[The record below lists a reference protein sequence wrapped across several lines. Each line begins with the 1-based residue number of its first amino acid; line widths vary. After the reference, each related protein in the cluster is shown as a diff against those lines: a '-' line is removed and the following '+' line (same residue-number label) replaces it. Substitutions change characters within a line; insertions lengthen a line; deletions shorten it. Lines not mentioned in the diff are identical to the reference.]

1 MKKEG
6 RIHPYLLA
14 VIFVAVIALAAGP
27 SASGAP
33 ASSTSWLGIMPPSPK
48 LLERVKRGEA
58 QLPQVITSPE
68 LRRSLGVNQPTEQM
82 QPSGSWRAIALLV
95 EFTDSTSSTSATYFD
110 SLLFSTGTGT
120 LKDYY
125 NEVSYGILDIV
136 TVNLPSSAGWMTMP
150 QTYAYYVSGNNGF
163 GTYPRNAQRLAED
176 AVWAANPV
184 VNYANYDN
192 DGDGYVES
200 LFIIHAGS
208 GAEFT
213 GSPNDIWSHRWSM
226 LNDPSVDGVILN
238 NYTMEPE
245 YWVSPGDMTVGVY
258 AHELAHAF
266 GLPDLYDTDNS
277 SEGIGRWAMM
287 GSGSWNGPLGSSPAW
302 FSAWSRAFLGFVSPT
317 NVVANATTVSI
328 PAAET
333 SQTVYR
339 LWTDGAGGNE
349 YFLVENRQ
357 PVGYDAALPG
367 FGLLIWHIDNGKN
380 SNHLECN
387 ELNNWN
393 CGANHLWVALE
404 QADGLFDLENDV
416 NRGDNGDPYPGST
429 NNRDFDFSTAS
440 NSSSYYHSSDT
451 CVGVN
456 NISSSAATM
465 TADLSVACQANPV
478 TAEFS
483 GTPTVGTETVTVNFT
498 NLSTGDVDTCLWDF
512 GDGETSTSCGDPV
525 HTYTVPRLYTVSL
538 TVNGFGSDTSAE
550 SKTDYI
556 KVYAAVSADFRA
568 DDIDGAAPHRVNFTY
583 SATGSVDTCFWDF
596 GDGTSTTCE
605 NVSHTYSSAGIYTV
619 SLTVNGLG
627 GDSDTKTKVGYVS
640 VYDPVTANFNS
651 IPTIGPTPLMVNF
664 TNNSNGDVDTCLW
677 AFGDGNTSNNCENP
691 SHTYLNIGNYT
702 VSLTVTGL
710 GGDSNTKTR
719 SAYIVASEPA
729 SAAFSGSPVAGL
741 APLTV
746 DFTNSS
752 TGGYNSC
759 LWTFGDG
766 NSSTDCNDPS
776 HTYSR
781 PGVYSVSLEING
793 SGGHNAVTFTELIT
807 VYDPVVADFR
817 ASATAGSQ
825 PLLVNFTNLSRGD
838 YNTCLWDFGD
848 GNISNL
854 CDNQSHVYTAP
865 GAYPVEL
872 TISGPGGS
880 DSKTKFDYIV
890 VKQHR
895 LSLPVVLR

>member
-1 MKKEG
+1 
-6 RIHPYLLA
+6 
-14 VIFVAVIALAAGP
+14 
-27 SASGAP
+27 
-33 ASSTSWLGIMPPSPK
+33 
-48 LLERVKRGEA
+48 
-58 QLPQVITSPE
+58 
-68 LRRSLGVNQPTEQM
+68 
-82 QPSGSWRAIALLV
+82 
-95 EFTDSTSSTSATYFD
+95 
-110 SLLFSTGTGT
+110 
-120 LKDYY
+120 
-125 NEVSYGILDIV
+125 
-136 TVNLPSSAGWMTMP
+136 
-150 QTYAYYVSGNNGF
+150 
-163 GTYPRNAQRLAED
+163 
-176 AVWAANPV
+176 
-184 VNYANYDN
+184 
-192 DGDGYVES
+192 
-200 LFIIHAGS
+200 
-208 GAEFT
+208 
-213 GSPNDIWSHRWSM
+213 
-226 LNDPSVDGVILN
+226 
-238 NYTMEPE
+238 
-245 YWVSPGDMTVGVY
+245 
-258 AHELAHAF
+258 
-266 GLPDLYDTDNS
+266 
-277 SEGIGRWAMM
+277 
-287 GSGSWNGPLGSSPAW
+287 
-302 FSAWSRAFLGFVSPT
+302 
-317 NVVANATTVSI
+317 
-328 PAAET
+328 
-333 SQTVYR
+333 
-339 LWTDGAGGNE
+339 
-349 YFLVENRQ
+349 
-357 PVGYDAALPG
+357 
-367 FGLLIWHIDNGKN
+367 
-380 SNHLECN
+380 
-387 ELNNWN
+387 
-393 CGANHLWVALE
+393 
-404 QADGLFDLENDV
+404 
-416 NRGDNGDPYPGST
+416 
-429 NNRDFDFSTAS
+429 
-440 NSSSYYHSSDT
+440 
-451 CVGVN
+451 
-456 NISSSAATM
+456 M

-793 SGGHNAVTFTELIT
+793 SGGHHSVTFTDLIT

-865 GAYPVEL
+865 SAYPVEL